1 MHRDAVVECVPNFS
15 EGRDTKKI
23 EAIAGAIRAVNNV
36 KLLDVDPGAD
46 TNRTVYTFVGSP
58 DAVVDAALAA
68 ARAAWEQI
76 DMASHRGAHPR
87 IGALDVCPFI
97 PVSGITMDECAEL
110 ARDFGKRLAE
120 ELNVPVYL
128 YEKSASRP
136 ERTSLADIRTGEYEG
151 LSSKLQDP
159 AWQPDFG
166 PARFVPRW
174 GATVAGAREFLIAY
188 NVNLNT
194 KDKKLANEIALTIRE
209 GGRSAKNPDGSI
221 ARDAQGNAIK
231 VPGRLKAVRAI
242 GWYIDEYRCAQVSIN
257 LLDYH
262 LTPLYEVFEVVK
274 EEAEKL
280 GLLVTGSELVG
291 LVPLA
296 AIEECGRHFAVK
308 AGKSAGLPEKE
319 LVEIAIQSLGLRS
332 VSAFEPEHKI
342 IEWNFRKPAPLA
354 SSRILDF
361 LDELSTDSPAPGGGS
376 AAALAGSLG
385 AALAAMVGNLT
396 VGKKG
401 YEAGF
406 DELGAMAQKAQHV
419 KAKLA
424 AGIDRDTEAFN
435 AILEAGRMPKA
446 TEEQKKAREQAM
458 EKASREAVLVP
469 LENAK
474 TCLEALVCTLTA
486 AKLGNRN
493 SVTDAGTGALLAKAG
508 LESALLN
515 VEINIKSMTD
525 SQFTGQIAAETR
537 TLREQS
543 GQILAE
549 VLTQVEKCL
558 SGAEK

>member
-15 EGRDTKKI
+15 EGRDPKKI
-23 EAIAGAIRAVNNV
+23 EALAAAIRAVRDV

-58 DAVVDAALAA
+58 HAVVEAALAA

-76 DMASHRGAHPR
+76 DMSSHHGAHPR

-97 PVSGITMDECAEL
+97 PVSGISMEECAEL
-110 ARDFGKRLAE
+110 AQDFGRRLAE
-120 ELNVPVYL
+120 ELDVPVYL
-128 YEKSASRP
+128 YEKSATKP

-151 LSSKLQDP
+151 LSAKLEDP
-159 AWQPDFG
+159 GWLPDFG

-174 GATVAGAREFLIAY
+174 GATVTGAREFLIAY

-231 VPGRLKAVRAI
+231 IPGRLKAVRAI
-242 GWYIDEYRCAQVSIN
+242 GWYIEEYRCAQVSIN

-262 LTPLYEVFEVVK
+262 VTPLHEVFLVVK

-296 AIEECGRHFAVK
+296 ALEACGRYFAEK
-308 AGKSAGLPEKE
+308 AGKSSGLPERE
-319 LVEIAIQSLGLRS
+319 LIEIAIQSLGLRS

-342 IEWNFRKPAPLA
+342 IEWSFRKPSPLA
-354 SSRILDF
+354 SARIMDL
-361 LDELSTDSPAPGGGS
+361 LDELSADSPAPGGGS

-396 VGKKG
+396 FGKKG
-401 YEAGF
+401 YEANYSEIGT
-406 DELGAMAQKAQHV
+406 MARKAQFV
-419 KAKLA
+419 KSALA
-424 AGIDRDTEAFN
+424 EGIDRDTEAFN

-446 TEEQKKAREQAM
+446 TEEQKRVREQAM
-458 EKASREAVLVP
+458 ETANREAVLVP

-474 TCLEALVCTLTA
+474 NCLEALSCLLTA
-486 AKLGNRN
+486 ARLGNKN
-493 SVTDAGTGALLAKAG
+493 SITDAGTGALLAKAG

-515 VEINIKSMTD
+515 VEINLKSMPD
-525 SQFTGQIAAETR
+525 SQFSSQIMEESKALQETSGKILAE
-537 TLREQS
+537 
-543 GQILAE
+543 ILAE
-549 VLTQVEKCL
+549 VEKCMA
-558 SGAEK
+558 GVRK